1 MNKFFTLSFW
11 TNDLKGLCAHFLGG
25 LILAIILFWFY
36 SLSGV
41 DDSLLFPAAIL
52 ISIILGIIFEVI
64 QFGIKGER
72 WAGIADSIKDIL
84 MDSLG
89 AFSILLLD
97 LIF

>member
-25 LILAIILFWFY
+25 QILAIIFFCLY
-36 SLSGV
+36 SFLGMNNI
-41 DDSLLFPAAIL
+41 LLFPFSIAT
-52 ISIILGIIFEVI
+52 SIILGVLFEVL
-64 QFGIKGER
+64 QAKIKGER

-97 LIF
+97 LFF